1 MDWLYKNCST
11 TAQRGALDW
20 APKYEKAIRPVIEE
34 CYDSVINGIETEN
47 VIKQNGDVN
56 YRKKLNH
63 ELNCMAETEL
73 WKVGRQL
80 RKFRV

>member
-47 VIKQNGDVN
+47 VIKQNSNID
-56 YRKKLNH
+56 YRKNLNH
-63 ELNCMAETEL
+63 ELNCMSETEL
-73 WKVGRQL
+73 WKVARQL